1 MKAKYNERHM
11 ELTII
16 QKEMLLALINLSR
29 EKKGP
34 IKGEEIAEMID
45 RNPGTVRNQMQ
56 ALKALN
62 LIGGVPGPKG
72 GYLPTSNAFKALG
85 MEEMKDE
92 AAVPIMCRGQNVEG
106 ATVDDI
112 NFTTIR
118 HPDQCQAMI
127 RILGDIRRFDIGD
140 QIQIGP
146 TPVNKFIITGEIIG
160 RDDPDNL
167 IICNI
172 KEMISLPKKS
182 IKEYIKRP
190 LVTIDASLS
199 LREAARI
206 LMDNNIRGAPVME
219 ASKIIG
225 VISFRE
231 MGRVL
236 AAGTITA
243 AVKEAMSQK
252 VIMVDGNTPFYEAVK
267 IMDAQK
273 TDCVVVTADGKPLG
287 TITRKDILSQVI
299 TI

>member
-1 MKAKYNERHM
+1 M

-56 ALKALN
+56 ALKALT
-62 LIGGVPGPKG
+62 LIEGVPGPKG
-72 GYLPTSNAFKALG
+72 GYLPTSNAFEALG

-92 AAVPIMCRGQNVEG
+92 AAVPIMCRGQNVER
-106 ATVDDI
+106 ATVDEI

-146 TPVNKFIITGEIIG
+146 TPVNKFIIAGEIIG
-160 RDDPDNL
+160 RDDSDNL

-172 KEMISLPKKS
+172 SEMISLPKKS

-190 LVTIDASLS
+190 LITIDSSMS

-206 LMDNNIRGAPVME
+206 FVENKIRGAPVVE
-219 ASKIIG
+219 GDRITG
-225 VISFRE
+225 TISFRE

-236 AAGTITA
+236 ATGTITA
-243 AVKEAMSQK
+243 AVKDAMSPK
-252 VIMVDGNTPFYEAVK
+252 VVMVDGRTPFYEAVK

-273 TDCVVVTADGKPLG
+273 TDCIVITAEGKPVG